1 MNKKIRINKTRV
13 ALLLFLGVKGALIK
27 RKEGKKWERSRREGG
42 RGLRWFR
49 TKTENKFTAIGVL
62 SRWSKLQIHVI
73 IERSCV
79 HGLVNA

>member
-1 MNKKIRINKTRV
+1 MGTKQ
-13 ALLLFLGVKGALIK
+13 
-27 RKEGKKWERSRREGG
+27 EGG
-42 RGLRWFR
+42 REGEGFVRWFR